1 MNAQPRR
8 YYGGNS
14 HTSWCYSRYRS
25 YRAWNNTFKPY
36 YGACRACYSPYR

>member
-14 HTSWCYSRYRS
+14 HTSWCCSRCQS
-25 YRAWNNTFKPY
+25 YRAWDNSYQPCH
-36 YGACRACYSPYR
+36 GARRACYSPYR